1 MRNLLLYS
9 LSVGLIISL
18 WAGLSNNFS
27 YSQQSSSIDSSNNSS
42 IDSSTNS
49 NGNGDVQSFTSIET
63 NQQTNQRSQSSSNIQ
78 TNIQESTLSLN
89 STNLN
94 QPQTLK
100 INSSG
105 TGLKGE
111 ISINGKVVQRL
122 DRNQSKINLSPYL
135 STGTQKVEIKANYT
149 PASADVSVEIEGSG
163 SNISQQTSGSGT
175 LNYTLNL
182 TVQ

>member
-1 MRNLLLYS
+1 MKNLLFYA
-9 LSVGLIISL
+9 LSVGLIISV
-18 WAGLSNNFS
+18 WSGLSNFS
-27 YSQQSSSIDSSNNSS
+27 YSQQSASIDSSVNSS
-42 IDSSTNS
+42 GNS
-49 NGNGDVQSFTSIET
+49 DVQSFTSI
-63 NQQTNQRSQSSSNIQ
+63 QTNQRSQSSSNIQ
-78 TNIQESTLSLN
+78 TSIQESTFSLS
-89 STNLN
+89 SANLN

-105 TGLKGE
+105 TKLKGE
-111 ISINGKVVQRL
+111 ISINGKVVQQL
-122 DRNQSKINLSPYL
+122 DKNQSEINLSPYL

-149 PASADVSVEIEGSG
+149 PTNADVSVEIEGSG

>member
-1 MRNLLLYS
+1 MKNLLFYA

-18 WAGLSNNFS
+18 WSGLSNGFS
-27 YSQQSSSIDSSNNSS
+27 YSQQSASIDSSVNSS
-42 IDSSTNS
+42 GNS
-49 NGNGDVQSFTSIET
+49 DLHSFTSIQT

-78 TNIQESTLSLN
+78 ESTFSLS
-89 STNLN
+89 SANLN

-105 TGLKGE
+105 TELKGE
-111 ISINGKVVQRL
+111 ISIDGKVVQQL
-122 DRNQSKINLSPYL
+122 DQNQSEINLSPYL
-135 STGTQKVEIKANYT
+135 STGKRKVEIKANYT
-149 PASADVSVEIEGSG
+149 PPSANISVEIEGSG
-163 SNISQQTSGSGT
+163 SHISQQTSGSGT